1 MPGHR
6 CISRKLLFPKHD
18 CNMHLLKEKTWLP
31 PHPSPQY
38 LVLPSLVC
46 ALSPSTLPVTTPT
59 SAPSPCLCSA
69 SCLSGSIS
77 PPFLLLFSISFPTSS
92 CLWTTLETC
101 LGLTTGFRLPF
112 HSKPT
117 SSLVPEAGGCPV
129 VKGQEASPAFTIFSA
144 SLQLTL
150 QSAKSRVAFF
160 EEL

>member
-1 MPGHR
+1 MPR
-6 CISRKLLFPKHD
+6 ALLPAS
-18 CNMHLLKEKTWLP
+18 
-31 PHPSPQY
+31 HPSLLACPHW
-38 LVLPSLVC
+38 
-46 ALSPSTLPVTTPT
+46 
-59 SAPSPCLCSA
+59 
-69 SCLSGSIS
+69 
-77 PPFLLLFSISFPTSS
+77 PPPNPRP
-92 CLWTTLETC
+92 WRTLETC

-112 HSKPT
+112 HSKPA